1 MRRRSNKLLAAFG
14 RQVVYYVV
22 EVVVYYAV
30 EAMEMVA
37 MVSRIKGAYEAWAK
51 RHKWL
56 NVAILFLVLQFGFP
70 ILFGLAISSPE
81 ERAKNRE
88 ETWQKKY
95 SFERIVAKPTLD
107 MSYYRYLRNVPREEL
122 GKGSAANRF
131 ARWLIEEGVAPL
143 RFGKEIRIVGDE
155 LYFHFDK
162 FSLTDVMEIKYSGVL
177 KILEPHFTR
186 VHFVGRDDDYYW
198 NLRE

>member
-1 MRRRSNKLLAAFG
+1 MRRRSNKLLAAAG

-22 EVVVYYAV
+22 EV
-30 EAMEMVA
+30 EMGA

-56 NVAILFLVLQFGFP
+56 DASIIFLVMFIGFP
-70 ILFGLAISSPE
+70 VLFGWAISSPE

-107 MSYYRYLRNVPREEL
+107 ISYYRYLRSVSREEL

-155 LYFHFDK
+155 LYFHFEK
-162 FSLTDVMEIKYSGVL
+162 FSLTDVMEIKYSGML
-177 KILEPHFTR
+177 KALEPHFTR

-198 NLRE
+198 NIRE

>member
-1 MRRRSNKLLAAFG
+1 
-14 RQVVYYVV
+14 
-22 EVVVYYAV
+22 
-30 EAMEMVA
+30 MEMVA